1 MPVLEARDSITPR
14 SALRY
19 RPISGE
25 NAKAGKRTGGTVTTT
40 AAMPIAQRASRPKA
54 HSANTQ
60 PQDQDDIA
68 EWQRVEVDDENEP
81 TTERAVMP
89 TQRAVRTRA
98 SKAIPKAKP
107 LPRGFF
113 SGISWWGSTLQRL
126 MTKQRVHP
134 LLYLGIGMLGMLILW
149 SILTAA
155 ITWFHT
161 TMDDIHYGRPRTF
174 QTDQFVGHGENNGVP
189 SHFIAIN
196 LHGRVEVIEMP
207 GGDATHARIYMG
219 PQLYGDNS
227 DLVPVTLAFRDVN
240 GDHKPDMI
248 VQFQGSQVI
257 FINDGDSFRPL
268 RPEERHQIEQFL
280 QQTGQ

>member
-25 NAKAGKRTGGTVTTT
+25 NSKTGKRTGGTVTTT
-40 AAMPIAQRASRPKA
+40 AAMPVAQRASRPKVR
-54 HSANTQ
+54 SADTQ
-60 PQDQDDIA
+60 PQAQDDIA
-68 EWQRVEVDDENEP
+68 EWQRIEVDDEDEP
-81 TTERAVMP
+81 ATERPVTP

-113 SGISWWGSTLQRL
+113 SGITLSASTLQRR
-126 MTKQRVHP
+126 MTKRPAHP
-134 LLYLGIGMLGMLILW
+134 LLYLGIGMLGMLTLW
-149 SILTAA
+149 SVLTVA

-174 QTDQFVGHGENNGVP
+174 QTDQFVGHGETNGVP

-196 LHGRVEVIEMP
+196 FHGRIEVIEMP

-219 PQLYGDNS
+219 PQLYVDNS

-257 FINDGDSFRPL
+257 FINDAGSFRPL
-268 RPEERHQIEQFL
+268 RSEEHHQVEQFL

>member
-25 NAKAGKRTGGTVTTT
+25 NAKTGKRTGGTVTTT
-40 AAMPIAQRASRPKA
+40 A
-54 HSANTQ
+54 
-60 PQDQDDIA
+60 
-68 EWQRVEVDDENEP
+68 DEP
-81 TTERAVMP
+81 ATERPVMS

-107 LPRGFF
+107 LPRSFF
-113 SGISWWGSTLQRL
+113 SGITLGASTLQRR
-126 MTKQRVHP
+126 MTKRPAHP
-134 LLYLGIGMLGMLILW
+134 LLYLGIGMLGMLTLW
-149 SILTAA
+149 SVLTAA

-196 LHGRVEVIEMP
+196 FHGRIEVIEMP

-219 PQLYGDNS
+219 PQLYVDNS
-227 DLVPVTLAFRDVN
+227 DLVPVTLAFHR
-240 GDHKPDMI
+240 
-248 VQFQGSQVI
+248 
-257 FINDGDSFRPL
+257 
-268 RPEERHQIEQFL
+268 
-280 QQTGQ
+280 